1 MRTKLLELGEE
12 KYQNFLAKLIPNIPK
27 SEIIGIRAP
36 ILKKFFKENKAQI
49 DKNFLKNLPHD
60 FHEENL
66 IHMFFVNEEKNF
78 EKCVEMTE
86 NFLPFMNNWAIT
98 DTFNPKILQK
108 NCEKFRPKMEFYLQ
122 NGKDFEKRAIIFFA
136 MKNFLGK
143 NFDKKI
149 VEKIAKIHSE
159 DYYLNMMISW
169 FFAE

>member
-1 MRTKLLELGEE
+1 MREKLLKLREE

-36 ILKKFFKENKAQI
+36 ILKQFFKENRAHI
-49 DKNFLKNLPHD
+49 DENFLKNLPHD

-66 IHMFFVNEEKNF
+66 IHAFLINEEKKF
-78 EKCVEMTE
+78 EKCLEMAE
-86 NFLPFMNNWAIT
+86 NFLPFMNNWAVT

-108 NCEKFRPKMEFYLQ
+108 NLEKFRPKMEFYLE
-122 NGKDFEKRAIIFFA
+122 NGKDFERRAMIFFA

-143 NFDKKI
+143 NFDEKMA
-149 VEKIAKIHSE
+149 EKIAKIRSE
-159 DYYLNMMISW
+159 EYYVNMMIAW